1 MHMPNGS
8 LVCARCGEL
17 TPGPTGLPFD
27 TRPPAEGPR
36 AGKGISREVPLD
48 RRGRGVRAMG
58 ALGPMKVRP
67 QQVQWSRG
75 GVQVPDRRTR
85 PMRPQPIE
93 PEPVPA
99 SLPSEIYQAVTDP
112 HWVEQPVSEPPAPS
126 VSEVS
131 EPQVRRAS
139 LVRRAAAA
147 AVDVG
152 VILAAASFATLL
164 ALVMFGWGEVTAHV
178 GQGCDEVVDGL
189 LIGRGLGW
197 VLLSLGAV
205 FAVAYSVV
213 GHALGGATLGKKL
226 AGLKVVDAEGDA
238 PGLWVSMWR
247 TTAACV
253 SMALG
258 GLGFALALFDPQG
271 LALHD
276 HVVGTR
282 VVDADEEPA

>member
-36 AGKGISREVPLD
+36 PGQRISREVPID
-48 RRGRGVRAMG
+48 RRGRGVRALG

-67 QQVQWSRG
+67 QQVQWTRG
-75 GVQVPDRRTR
+75 GGQVPDRRTR
-85 PMRPQPIE
+85 PMRPQPMA
-93 PEPVPA
+93 PEPAPA
-99 SLPSEIYQAVTDP
+99 PLPSEIYQAVTDP
-112 HWVEQPVSEPPAPS
+112 HWVELPVSEPPE

-131 EPQVRRAS
+131 EPQVGRAS
-139 LVRRAAAA
+139 LWRRLGAGALDAS
-147 AVDVG
+147 VVG
-152 VILAAASFATLL
+152 LATGLATLL
-164 ALVMFGWGEVTAHV
+164 ALTLFGWGEVMAHI
-178 GQGCDEVVDGL
+178 GSGFDEVVDGL

-197 VLLSLGAV
+197 VVLSLAAV

-213 GHALGGATLGKKL
+213 GHALGGATLGKRL

-238 PGLWVSMWR
+238 PGLWVSVWR

-282 VVDADEEPA
+282 VVDAEEEPA